1 VQTELTEPQWDALRE
16 LANVGAGHAASALS
30 RLLAGERLGF
40 QPPEAWRASA
50 REFTQLLGGDSSPWL
65 ATVLEVSGDVS
76 GTLWLVFGRKDAHW
90 LATRILVEANPDELA
105 VNGVL
110 TKVAQEVG
118 AAALSAMG
126 KLTGLSFKGATP
138 VLLRSAA
145 GVLATG
151 ASENARVLALDAL
164 LRAKGFAAQLLFLPD
179 AESLD
184 ALLKSLRV

>member
-65 ATVLEVSGDVS
+65 ATVLEVSGDVT

-105 VNGVL
+105 VNGAL

-164 LRAKGFAAQLLFLPD
+164 LRAKGFAAQFLFLPD